1 MAVKVALKSVTFHD
15 PDVES
20 MARLQDWSFVSQE
33 AMA

>member
-1 MAVKVALKSVTFHD
+1 MAVKVAIESVTFHD

-20 MARLQDWSFVSQE
+20 MARLQDWSFDSLE